1 MQEKFWI
8 TGLIAAAFTPM
19 HDDGSLALDRVP
31 SIVEQLIVDGVDG
44 LYLCGSTGEGPSL
57 SAEER
62 MAVTEAYIAAVKG
75 RIPVVV
81 QVGHNSLGQARRLA
95 AHAQA
100 SGADAISSLPP
111 SYFKVASLDVL
122 IDCLQEVT
130 EGAPDLPFYYYHIP
144 RLTATP
150 VDIVEFLLRAGD
162 RLPTL
167 VGVKYSDFQVYE
179 FQAATAVENGRF
191 NLLFGSDEMLL
202 SGLVGG
208 AHGAVGSTYNFATP
222 LYKRI
227 IAAYEENR
235 IQEAQQC
242 QAVAVEMIRCI
253 ASHSQGNNA
262 LPALKAVMGMVG
274 VPCGKARLPLVNC
287 TAQQESELR
296 VALEASG
303 FFEWGRP

>member
-62 MAVTEAYIAAVKG
+62 MAVTEAYIAAVGG

-208 AHGAVGSTYNFATP
+208 AHGAVGSTYNFAAP